1 MLIPFKKYEASGN
14 DFIVVDEADLPGMT
28 QEAAE
33 LLLRKA
39 APHWCDRHFGIG
51 GDGILLIGLAD
62 DCAGAP
68 ASMII
73 VNADGTA
80 AGMCGNGIRCAAAEW
95 ERRYRLLSRGEL
107 RVSTRGGIQRVCA
120 APFADGQ
127 GFAVDIAK
135 CAFARSVSLQ
145 TSRRIWN
152 GDEIDVGNP
161 HAVFETAPGGMPPDE
176 ALAQFGAQLSSHCA
190 FADRANIEFIR
201 EIAPNRLEMRVY
213 ERGVGPTLS
222 CGTGCVASAF
232 AYCRRRRI
240 TGARISI
247 ETPGGELQ
255 VDIPEG
261 IDFSPVSVQNAGGA
275 AGGAKPRLIGTAH
288 FVYSGAAEAPQA

>member
-51 GDGILLIGLAD
+51 GDGILLIGLSGN
-62 DCAGAP
+62 CAGAP

-73 VNADGTA
+73 VNADAST

-120 APFADGQ
+120 APFAGGQ
-127 GFAVDIAK
+127 GFAVDIAR
-135 CAFARSVSLQ
+135 CAFVRSVALQ
-145 TSRRIWN
+145 TSSRIWY

-161 HAVFETAPGGMPPDE
+161 HAVFETAPGDILPDE
-176 ALAQFGAQLSSHCA
+176 ASAQFGAQLSAHSL

-201 EIAPNRLEMRVY
+201 EIGPNRLEMRVY
-213 ERGVGPTLS
+213 ERGVGPTLA

-240 TGARISI
+240 AGARISI
-247 ETPGGELQ
+247 ETLGGDLR
-255 VDIPEG
+255 VDIPEE
-261 IDFSPVSVQNAGGA
+261 IDFSPVSVQNAGAGA
-275 AGGAKPRLIGTAH
+275 ARAKPRLIGTAH
-288 FVYSGAAEAPQA
+288 LVYSGVAEAPQA